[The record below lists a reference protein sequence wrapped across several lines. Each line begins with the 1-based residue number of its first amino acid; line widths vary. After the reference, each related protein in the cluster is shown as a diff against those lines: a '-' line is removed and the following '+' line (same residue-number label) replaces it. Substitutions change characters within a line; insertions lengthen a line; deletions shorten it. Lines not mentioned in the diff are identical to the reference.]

1 MMLWMVVFAP
11 SIKLIYSTSII
22 NVLPVLVLL
31 LLTVLRKKIDLRI
44 FYTPIVST
52 LLLFTIIV
60 LIQGILSLSSASNDY
75 FKILFIWFSLWLSYL
90 NASQDALKIF
100 SRMVVIWG
108 AGLSAYQLIF
118 GINFNASLGQTYL
131 TLSLPIGA
139 ALSIS
144 LVNLFIS
151 RHTLLWR
158 LFYLATAMLL
168 LLALGSLLSR
178 GALLLSF
185 GTFFCIYSL
194 SILFDKNISR
204 LKKMTVTIAISSLT
218 FLFFMFVDYFL
229 NERQLDRIVRLADN
243 IEDEPRIHLYIK
255 AVEFFMDNPFLG
267 GGLSASEKLYNG
279 GYPHN
284 IFLDIAIHTGL
295 LGLIVFFMFLL
306 VFLVQFV
313 LSLKNR
319 SRDPYSITLY
329 TLAFFL
335 FLQWNISFGFD
346 AVHIPIL
353 SMLIACKYS
362 ISKFSSSYKFK
373 IT

>member
-1 MMLWMVVFAP
+1 
-11 SIKLIYSTSII
+11 
-22 NVLPVLVLL
+22 
-31 LLTVLRKKIDLRI
+31 
-44 FYTPIVST
+44 
-52 LLLFTIIV
+52 
-60 LIQGILSLSSASNDY
+60 
-75 FKILFIWFSLWLSYL
+75 
-90 NASQDALKIF
+90 
-100 SRMVVIWG
+100 
-108 AGLSAYQLIF
+108 
-118 GINFNASLGQTYL
+118 
-131 TLSLPIGA
+131 
-139 ALSIS
+139 
-144 LVNLFIS
+144 
-151 RHTLLWR
+151 
-158 LFYLATAMLL
+158 
-168 LLALGSLLSR
+168 
-178 GALLLSF
+178 
-185 GTFFCIYSL
+185 
-194 SILFDKNISR
+194 
-204 LKKMTVTIAISSLT
+204 
-218 FLFFMFVDYFL
+218 
-229 NERQLDRIVRLADN
+229 
-243 IEDEPRIHLYIK
+243 
-255 AVEFFMDNPFLG
+255 MDNPFLG

-295 LGLIVFFMFLL
+295 LGFIVFFMFLL